1 MTVSVEESEQYK
13 MEDRDLVTMAK
24 VSPAMAML
32 GGTTMVQTPAR
43 LVPVKLEAGLSSD
56 KVVVV
61 AGEGLRP
68 RDSLAGDLR
77 VHTAIRV
84 PTKLTWR
91 QRRVLRKFAASE
103 PSVSDKLVDGIEHDT
118 DHKLLVNVVEADR
131 ILNNVVKPEK
141 IDPMQRTITQTIRDK
156 LGIKTVPQAKPAYPY
171 HYHRI
176 FKFG

>member
-1 MTVSVEESEQYK
+1 
-13 MEDRDLVTMAK
+13 
-24 VSPAMAML
+24 ML
-32 GGTTMVQTPAR
+32 NILSR
-43 LVPVKLEAGLSSD
+43 LVPVQLEAGSSSD

-68 RDSLAGDLR
+68 RDSIAGDLR
-77 VHTAIRV
+77 VQTAIRV
-84 PTKLTWR
+84 PTKLSWR
-91 QRRVLRKFAASE
+91 QRRVFRKFAALE

-141 IDPMQRTITQTIRDK
+141 IDPMQRTITQTIRDT